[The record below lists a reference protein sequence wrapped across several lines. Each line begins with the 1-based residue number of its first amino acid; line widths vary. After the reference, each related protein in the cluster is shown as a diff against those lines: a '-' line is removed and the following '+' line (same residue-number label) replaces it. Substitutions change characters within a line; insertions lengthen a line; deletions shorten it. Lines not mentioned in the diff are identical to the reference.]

1 MLKNSFKDC
10 RSCTDHQEMMEALL
24 KLIPSDKLE
33 SEKAHDLINFF
44 ASQCCLLHVGDYEN
58 TMQPFI
64 KEL

>member
-33 SEKAHDLINFF
+33 SEKAYNLIQFF
-44 ASQCCLLHVGDYEN
+44 KSQCCLVHIGDYDLCFD
-58 TMQPFI
+58 TFI